1 MYYTCLFTSNDKLN
15 EVKNE
20 LIKLYKDVE
29 LDEERFNNIVTS
41 IKLDDEKAEL
51 LDKMKFEDNNF
62 DKKIKNIIKKMK
74 FSFEDFKYYIKLF
87 QSNKFYI
94 IDDKELKEKCN
105 E

>member
-1 MYYTCLFTSNDKLN
+1 MYYTCLFTSNDKLD

-20 LIKLYKDVE
+20 LIKLYKDVK

-41 IKLDDEKAEL
+41 IKLDDEKAKL

-94 IDDKELKEKCN
+94 INDKELKEKCN